1 MGLVELPSYIALAY
15 VLDILGRRSIT
26 STLMLIG
33 GICCICAAYIEQGSF
48 LSTGIVFAGKFTIAG
63 SFAVIYNYSAEL
75 FPTIVRNTGMGL
87 GAMAARLAGASTP
100 LITLLDSF
108 DPKIPAVSFGVIA
121 ILSGFWVCFLPE
133 TNNQTLPQSIAG
145 NFLSLIP
152 VCQTLCKFGR
162 ISRKFIDFFPNIYRW
177 RGIRRR
183 RHMLHIVHGWQ
194 KTQSR

>member
-1 MGLVELPSYIALAY
+1 MGLVELPSYIALSY

-33 GICCICAAYIEQGSF
+33 GICCIIAAYMEQGSV

-133 TNNQTLPQSIAG
+133 TNNQTLPQSIADG
-145 NFLSLIP
+145 EA
-152 VCQTLCKFGR
+152 FGVGDTCFTSCLGHKKHKSAEYTGVP
-162 ISRKFIDFFPNIYRW
+162 IEETDK
-177 RGIRRR
+177 
-183 RHMLHIVHGWQ
+183 
-194 KTQSR
+194 

>member
-1 MGLVELPSYIALAY
+1 MGLVELPSYLALAF

-33 GICCICAAYIEQGSF
+33 GVCCIVAAYMEQGSV
-48 LSTGIVFAGKFTIAG
+48 LSTSIVFAGKFTIAG

-87 GAMAARLAGASTP
+87 GSMAARLAGASTP

-121 ILSGFWVCFLPE
+121 ILSGLWVCFLPE
-133 TNNQTLPQSIAG
+133 TNKQTLPQSISG
-145 NFLSLIP
+145 
-152 VCQTLCKFGR
+152 K
-162 ISRKFIDFFPNIYRW
+162 ISHRAMADR
-177 RGIRRR
+177 
-183 RHMLHIVHGWQ
+183 
-194 KTQSR
+194 T